1 MAADGHAS
9 PLLDDRLTLWP
20 LCGSTQEMTKDMK
33 DRSTGKLSLGLLIT
47 ACCLCAWPGS
57 ALAAKLGVFPLRPVA
72 GLQSTYAT
80 GEVLS
85 HLTDG
90 LIQALQEGGADEVVL
105 LAWPEALATEDRP
118 TFETLVG
125 RGKEAGCNGVVALQV
140 SELSFSVKNQ
150 KLPIVGTITS
160 AEGRARLT
168 GGLIDVT
175 TAMAVAPVNAAGR
188 QSKNKFGG
196 SEPSF
201 DPEKPAAFDGS
212 LLGTAYAD
220 ACKAAVT
227 SVRDG
232 IARLTP
238 GTVALPTRTNAPTGV
253 GFSQDTYVQKFIPGY
268 DRRGTIAVVNRG
280 EVPQSF
286 LIKPLTSVAGVMVG
300 LTGEGTMDGPCTLAP
315 GQWKYVRFIANA
327 WGTEPPPV
335 GELQLG
341 LYSGAAGST
350 PGSQGKAQD
359 TATVRLEWDQLQMP
373 VRVTMVGQDPL
384 TLNYTCRITNEGT
397 EAAGLA
403 LKCPEEQ
410 ADRFETDPELG
421 HLFTVRPHSSLDFTV
436 VPHFPP
442 DVRKMTVSLSFPAQQ
457 EWTGGNQEQSAA
469 GRTLDLTFEVP
480 EGKQVYYALT
490 HSTACSSGAGSGCT
504 NQGNLSLSGRGGK
517 GGQGGNKDNEDK
529 GFFDRQMDKLKK
541 RIDGWFGGGG
551 GDDPK
556 KGDEPIKRK
565 RPSDWKKWDDEHP
578 ATRGA
583 ALRQA
588 VKARL
593 PEFESDTGT
602 EPCVAVGRD
611 CWGAVFHARGEG
623 PVTSVWCLT
632 SGLRGRSETV
642 RLTEDGHTGLWPMAR
657 ADYAESRAFVVWED
671 SVKGGSD
678 LAFRASQ
685 QGMSGWQAPQYLTG
699 HAAGVNDP
707 VVEVSESGHLLV
719 AWEDLRSG
727 SGQIYLRLST
737 DGGRTFAPEV
747 ALPRAEGEWQ
757 AWPQLT
763 ATPDEHFVLIYTSRV
778 GDGSRILSQAL
789 DTAGK
794 PVGAPIAVST
804 GNAPCGEPQI
814 DCDPQGRLHSV
825 WREGEGAASEVWFAS
840 AETAGGAWSAPRALT
855 QDGAYSEYPQVDVG
869 SDRLWVSYHS
879 DISGDAD
886 LVYLLESSD
895 GGRTWS
901 EPLQQPAFSSPIE
914 KAWVEVNFSLAWP
927 QGNYA
932 PHDTAV
938 HVNGRKVGEITNAI
952 PQGTYVFDVPTELVI
967 DDPVNGLR
975 DNTIVTTVDRL
986 NGAHYIRAQQ
996 ARLLVKRR
1004 YSQIRVVASSQAEAD
1019 KLAAGADAGLNH
1031 SQPDLVLAANN
1042 MTPVPWPMKSGQKID
1057 LALKVLNLGEGPA
1070 SAVKVTLYAADPREP
1085 ATDLKKSRLVEQ
1097 TVGTVAA
1104 GGSADVKLTFQFDPR
1119 RTSRVFTAVQAKE
1132 KDFEPA
1138 DNVWGLSLTSGDSEQ
1153 PTPLLGTDVPNL
1165 FYAPDLMSL
1174 VSLPNVPALAEYVS
1188 LPDFASLTGVSGW
1201 SLPDPKSI
1209 GASLKSQLQLPGVDV
1224 PDLRNLLP
1232 W

>member
-9 PLLDDRLTLWP
+9 PLLYDRLTLWP

-150 KLPIVGTITS
+150 KLPFIGTVTN

-175 TAMAVAPVNAAGR
+175 TAMAVAPVNAAGK

-196 SEPSF
+196 SEPTF
-201 DPEKPAAFDGS
+201 DPENPAAFDGS

-227 SVRDG
+227 AVRDG

-327 WGTEPPPV
+327 WGTEPLAV

-341 LYSGAAGST
+341 LYSSEAGTT
-350 PGSQGKAQD
+350 PVSQGKAQD
-359 TATVRLEWDQLQMP
+359 TATVRLEWDRLRLP
-373 VRVTMVGQDPL
+373 VRAMVVGQDPL
-384 TLNYTCRITNEGT
+384 TLNYTCRLINEGT
-397 EAAGLA
+397 ETASLA

-410 ADRFETDPELG
+410 ADLFETNPELD
-421 HLFTVRPHSSLDFTV
+421 HLFALQPHSSLTFTV
-436 VPHFPP
+436 TPHLPP
-442 DVRKMTVSLSFPAQQ
+442 GVRKMTVSLSFPAQQ
-457 EWTGGNQEQSAA
+457 EWTGGDREDSAA

-504 NQGNLSLSGRGGK
+504 NQGNLSLSGRGSRNK
-517 GGQGGNKDNEDK
+517 SGNQSEGSDQRN
-529 GFFDRQMDKLKK
+529 FFQRQMDKLDSWMKK
-541 RIDGWFGGGG
+541 QLN
-551 GDDPK
+551 DDEPEQPNTPVK
-556 KGDEPIKRK
+556 KGRRRLKNWE
-565 RPSDWKKWDDEHP
+565 DDHP
-578 ATRGA
+578 AARGA
-583 ALRQA
+583 TLRQA

-593 PEFESDTGT
+593 PEFESDTHSA
-602 EPCVAVGRD
+602 PCLAVGRD
-611 CWGAVFHARGEG
+611 RWGAVFHARGEE
-623 PVTSVWCLT
+623 PLTSVWCLT
-632 SGLRGRSETV
+632 SGLRGRSQTV

-678 LAFRASQ
+678 LAFRASEPR
-685 QGMSGWQAPQYLTG
+685 MAGWEAPQYLTR

-707 VVEVSESGHLLV
+707 VVELSESGHLLV

-737 DGGRTFAPEV
+737 DDGRTFAAEV

-763 ATPDEHFVLIYTSRV
+763 ATPDERFVLIYTSRV

-814 DCDPQGRLHSV
+814 DCDPQGRLYSV
-825 WREGEGAASEVWFAS
+825 WREGEGAASEVCFAS
-840 AETAGGAWSAPRALT
+840 AENTSATWSAPRALT
-855 QDGAYSEYPQVDVG
+855 HDDAYSEYPQVRVG
-869 SDRLWVSYHS
+869 IDRLWVSYHS
-879 DISGDAD
+879 DTSREAD

-895 GGRTWS
+895 WGNTWG
-901 EPLQQPAFSSPIE
+901 EARQQPAFISPIE

-927 QGNYA
+927 QGTYE

-938 HVNGRKVGEITNAI
+938 HLNGTPIGQITNAI
-952 PQGTYVFDVPTELVI
+952 PQGTYVFEVPKDLVV
-967 DDPVNGLR
+967 DDPINGLR
-975 DNTIVTTVDRL
+975 ENHILTSSPKI

-996 ARLLVKRR
+996 ARLLVKRS
-1004 YSQIRVVASSQAEAD
+1004 YSQIRVAASSQAEAD
-1019 KLAAGADAGLNH
+1019 KLAAGAEAGLNH
-1031 SQPDLVLAANN
+1031 DQPDLVLAANS
-1042 MTPVPWPMKSGQKID
+1042 MAPLPWPVKPGQKID

-1070 SAVKVTLYAADPREP
+1070 SAVKVGLYSADPRQP
-1085 ATDLKKSRLVEQ
+1085 SNDLKKSRLVEQ

-1104 GGSADVKLTFQFDPR
+1104 GGSAEVKLTFQFDPR

-1165 FYAPDLMSL
+1165 FYAPDLMGL
-1174 VSLPNVPALAEYVS
+1174 VSLPNVPALADLVS
-1188 LPDFASLTGVSGW
+1188 LPDFSDLASVRGW